1 MTETQRDTYPQSART
16 EKEPTGWVGWILFAG
31 IMLLLVGSFQA
42 IAGFVALFKDTYFVS
57 RSADLAISIDYTG
70 WGWIHLIL
78 GIVAI
83 LAGFGVMVGQMWA
96 RVVGILFAF
105 VSAAA
110 NLAFTRAYPLWCVT
124 MIVLDV
130 IVIWALAA
138 HGREVKA
145 AR

>member
-1 MTETQRDTYPQSART
+1 MTETKRDLYPQVAHT

-31 IMLLLVGSFQA
+31 IMMLLVGSFQA
-42 IAGFVALFKDTYFVS
+42 IAGFVALFKDTYFLS

-70 WGWIHLIL
+70 WGWIHLGL
-78 GIVAI
+78 GALAV

-96 RVVGILFAF
+96 RIFGILLAF

-110 NLAFTRAYPLWCVT
+110 NLAFAGAYPLWSVT

-130 IVIWALAA
+130 IVIWALAV